1 MARRQF
7 GFPIEEGWQVQISAT
22 GPYHWHRACSRM
34 IGLLTP
40 AFTFG
45 LLRGKPALCAFFV
58 RSRLR
63 LRSDAGRE

>member
-1 MARRQF
+1 
-7 GFPIEEGWQVQISAT
+7 
-22 GPYHWHRACSRM
+22 M